1 MNFTEALNIL
11 KEEIEIIEEEKSC
24 NPSKKCCKSTETE
37 QGCTG
42 GEPGCDTKNK
52 KASVTGCEPGCDT
65 KNKKASGCKPGCK
78 PGCNTKKD
86 PAVKAAEMTEVS
98 AMVSTVLKKNKVPA
112 EAVIKLARPIA
123 STILAFEKK
132 NSDKDLNDFDAGLYS
147 KLCSDFEKISA
158 LKDNADDLADK
169 IVNAYH
175 NC

>member
-11 KEEIEIIEEEKSC
+11 KEEIETIEEEKSC

-52 KASVTGCEPGCDT
+52 KASVTGCEPGC
-65 KNKKASGCKPGCK
+65 
-78 PGCNTKKD
+78 NTKKA
-86 PAVKAAEMTEVS
+86 PAVKAAEMPEVS
-98 AMVSTVLKKNKVPA
+98 AMVSTVLKKNKVPT

>member
-24 NPSKKCCKSTETE
+24 NPSKKCCKSAETE

-52 KASVTGCEPGCDT
+52 KASVTGCEPGC
-65 KNKKASGCKPGCK
+65 
-78 PGCNTKKD
+78 NTKKA
-86 PAVKAAEMTEVS
+86 PAVKAAEMPEVS

-112 EAVIKLARPIA
+112 ETVIKLARPIA

-132 NSDKDLNDFDAGLYS
+132 NSDKGLNEFDAGLYS

>member
-1 MNFTEALNIL
+1 MNFSEALNIL

-37 QGCTG
+37 TETEQGCTG

-52 KASVTGCEPGCDT
+52 KASVTGCEPGC
-65 KNKKASGCKPGCK
+65 
-78 PGCNTKKD
+78 NTKKS
-86 PAVKAAEMTEVS
+86 PAVKAAEMPEVS

>member
-11 KEEIEIIEEEKSC
+11 KEEIETIEEEKSC

-37 QGCTG
+37 QECTG
-42 GEPGCDTKNK
+42 GEPGCDTKSK
-52 KASVTGCEPGCDT
+52 KASVTGCEPGC
-65 KNKKASGCKPGCK
+65 
-78 PGCNTKKD
+78 NTKKS
-86 PAVKAAEMTEVS
+86 PAVKAAEMPEVS

>member
-24 NPSKKCCKSTETE
+24 NPSKKCCKSTETK

-52 KASVTGCEPGCDT
+52 KASVTGCEPGC
-65 KNKKASGCKPGCK
+65 
-78 PGCNTKKD
+78 NTKKN
-86 PAVKAAEMTEVS
+86 PAVKAAEMPEVS

>member
-11 KEEIEIIEEEKSC
+11 KEEIETIEEEKSC

-52 KASVTGCEPGCDT
+52 KASVTGCEPGC
-65 KNKKASGCKPGCK
+65 
-78 PGCNTKKD
+78 NTKKA
-86 PAVKAAEMTEVS
+86 PAVKAAEMPEVS

-132 NSDKDLNDFDAGLYS
+132 NSDKGLNEFDAGLYS

>member
-52 KASVTGCEPGCDT
+52 KASVTGCEPGC
-65 KNKKASGCKPGCK
+65 
-78 PGCNTKKD
+78 NTKKT
-86 PAVKAAEMTEVS
+86 PTVKAAEMPEVS

-112 EAVIKLARPIA
+112 ESVIKLARPIA

-132 NSDKDLNDFDAGLYS
+132 NSNKDLNDFDAGLYS

>member
-1 MNFTEALNIL
+1 MNFSEALNIL

-52 KASVTGCEPGCDT
+52 KASVTGCEPGC
-65 KNKKASGCKPGCK
+65 
-78 PGCNTKKD
+78 NTKKS
-86 PAVKAAEMTEVS
+86 PAVKAAEMPEGS

-132 NSDKDLNDFDAGLYS
+132 NSNKDLNDFDAGLYS

>member
-11 KEEIEIIEEEKSC
+11 KEEIETIEEEKSC

-65 KNKKASGCKPGCK
+65 KK
-78 PGCNTKKD
+78 T
-86 PAVKAAEMTEVS
+86 PAIKAAEMPEVS

>member
-52 KASVTGCEPGCDT
+52 KASVTGCEPGC
-65 KNKKASGCKPGCK
+65 
-78 PGCNTKKD
+78 NTKKD
-86 PAVKAAEMTEVS
+86 PAVKAAEMPEVS

-169 IVNAYH
+169 IVDAYH

>member
-37 QGCTG
+37 TEQGCTG

-52 KASVTGCEPGCDT
+52 KASVTGCEPGC
-65 KNKKASGCKPGCK
+65 
-78 PGCNTKKD
+78 NTKKD
-86 PAVKAAEMTEVS
+86 PAVKAAEMPEVS

-112 EAVIKLARPIA
+112 ESVIKLARPIA

>member
-1 MNFTEALNIL
+1 MNFSEALNIL

-52 KASVTGCEPGCDT
+52 KASVTGCEPGC
-65 KNKKASGCKPGCK
+65 
-78 PGCNTKKD
+78 NTKKT
-86 PAVKAAEMTEVS
+86 PAVKAAEMPEVS

>member
-11 KEEIEIIEEEKSC
+11 KEEIETIEEEKSY

-52 KASVTGCEPGCDT
+52 KASVTGCEPGC
-65 KNKKASGCKPGCK
+65 
-78 PGCNTKKD
+78 NTKKT
-86 PAVKAAEMTEVS
+86 PAVKAAEMPEVS

>member
-1 MNFTEALNIL
+1 MNFSEALNIL
-11 KEEIEIIEEEKSC
+11 KEEIETIEEEKSC

-42 GEPGCDTKNK
+42 GKPGCDTKNK
-52 KASVTGCEPGCDT
+52 KASVTGCEPGC
-65 KNKKASGCKPGCK
+65 
-78 PGCNTKKD
+78 NTKKA
-86 PAVKAAEMTEVS
+86 PAVKAAEMPEVS

>member
-37 QGCTG
+37 AEQGCTG

-52 KASVTGCEPGCDT
+52 KASVTGCEPGC
-65 KNKKASGCKPGCK
+65 
-78 PGCNTKKD
+78 NTKKD
-86 PAVKAAEMTEVS
+86 PAVKAAEMPEVS

-112 EAVIKLARPIA
+112 ETVIKLARPIA

-132 NSDKDLNDFDAGLYS
+132 NSNKDLNDFDAGLYS

>member
-11 KEEIEIIEEEKSC
+11 KEEIETIEEEKSC
-24 NPSKKCCKSTETE
+24 NPSKKCCKSTETETE

-52 KASVTGCEPGCDT
+52 KASVTGCEPGC
-65 KNKKASGCKPGCK
+65 
-78 PGCNTKKD
+78 NTKKAA
-86 PAVKAAEMTEVS
+86 AVKAAEMPEVS

-112 EAVIKLARPIA
+112 ESVIKLARPIA

>member
-11 KEEIEIIEEEKSC
+11 KEEIEIIEEEKAC
-24 NPSKKCCKSTETE
+24 NPSKKCCKSTETETE

-52 KASVTGCEPGCDT
+52 KASAT
-65 KNKKASGCKPGCK
+65 GCK
-78 PGCNTKKD
+78 PGCNTKKS
-86 PAVKAAEMTEVS
+86 PAVKAAEMPEVS

-169 IVNAYH
+169 IVDAYH

>member
-11 KEEIEIIEEEKSC
+11 KEEIETIEEEKSC

-52 KASVTGCEPGCDT
+52 KES
-65 KNKKASGCKPGCK
+65 GCK

-86 PAVKAAEMTEVS
+86 PAVKAAEMPEVS

-132 NSDKDLNDFDAGLYS
+132 NSNKDLNDFDAGLYS

>member
-1 MNFTEALNIL
+1 MNFSEALNIL
-11 KEEIEIIEEEKSC
+11 KEEIETIEEEKSC

-52 KASVTGCEPGCDT
+52 KASVTGCEPGC
-65 KNKKASGCKPGCK
+65 
-78 PGCNTKKD
+78 NTKKD
-86 PAVKAAEMTEVS
+86 PAVKAAEMPEVS

>member
-11 KEEIEIIEEEKSC
+11 KEEIETIEEEKSC

-52 KASVTGCEPGCDT
+52 KASVTGCEPGC
-65 KNKKASGCKPGCK
+65 
-78 PGCNTKKD
+78 NTKKS
-86 PAVKAAEMTEVS
+86 PAVKAAEMPEVS

-112 EAVIKLARPIA
+112 ESVIKLARPIA

-132 NSDKDLNDFDAGLYS
+132 NSNKDLNDFDAGLYS

-158 LKDNADDLADK
+158 IKDNADDLADK

>member
-1 MNFTEALNIL
+1 MNFSEALNIL

-52 KASVTGCEPGCDT
+52 KASVTGCEPGCNT
-65 KNKKASGCKPGCK
+65 KNKKASVAGCE
-78 PGCNTKKD
+78 PGCNTKKS
-86 PAVKAAEMTEVS
+86 PAVKAAEMPEVS

-132 NSDKDLNDFDAGLYS
+132 NSDKGLNEFDAGLYS

>member
-52 KASVTGCEPGCDT
+52 KTS
-65 KNKKASGCKPGCK
+65 GCK
-78 PGCNTKKD
+78 PGCNTKKS
-86 PAVKAAEMTEVS
+86 PAVKAAEMPEVS

-112 EAVIKLARPIA
+112 ETVIKLARPIA

-132 NSDKDLNDFDAGLYS
+132 NSDKGLNEFDAGLYS

>member
-52 KASVTGCEPGCDT
+52 KASVTGCEPGC
-65 KNKKASGCKPGCK
+65 
-78 PGCNTKKD
+78 NTKKT
-86 PAVKAAEMTEVS
+86 PAVKAAEMPEVS

-132 NSDKDLNDFDAGLYS
+132 NSDKDLNEFDAGLYS

>member
-11 KEEIEIIEEEKSC
+11 KEEIETIEEEKSC

-52 KASVTGCEPGCDT
+52 KES
-65 KNKKASGCKPGCK
+65 GCK

-86 PAVKAAEMTEVS
+86 PAVKAAEMPEVS
-98 AMVSTVLKKNKVPA
+98 AMVSTVLKKNKIPA
-112 EAVIKLARPIA
+112 ESVIKLARPIA

-132 NSDKDLNDFDAGLYS
+132 NSNKDLNDFDAGLYS

>member
-1 MNFTEALNIL
+1 MNFSEALNIL
-11 KEEIEIIEEEKSC
+11 KEEIEIIEEKKSC
-24 NPSKKCCKSTETE
+24 NPSKKCCKSTETETE

-52 KASVTGCEPGCDT
+52 KASVTGCEPGC
-65 KNKKASGCKPGCK
+65 
-78 PGCNTKKD
+78 NTKKA
-86 PAVKAAEMTEVS
+86 PAVKAAEMPEIS

>member
-1 MNFTEALNIL
+1 MNFSEALNIL

-52 KASVTGCEPGCDT
+52 KASVTGCEPGC
-65 KNKKASGCKPGCK
+65 
-78 PGCNTKKD
+78 NTKKA
-86 PAVKAAEMTEVS
+86 PAVKAAEMPEVS

-132 NSDKDLNDFDAGLYS
+132 NSNKDLNDFDAGLYS

>member
-1 MNFTEALNIL
+1 MNFSEALNIL
-11 KEEIEIIEEEKSC
+11 KEEIETIEEEKSC

-52 KASVTGCEPGCDT
+52 KES
-65 KNKKASGCKPGCK
+65 GCK

-86 PAVKAAEMTEVS
+86 PAVKAAEMPEVS
-98 AMVSTVLKKNKVPA
+98 AMVSTVLKKNKIPA
-112 EAVIKLARPIA
+112 ESVIKLARPIA

-132 NSDKDLNDFDAGLYS
+132 NSNKDLNDFDAGLYS

>member
-1 MNFTEALNIL
+1 MNFSEALNIL

-37 QGCTG
+37 QGRTG
-42 GEPGCDTKNK
+42 CEPGCDTKNK
-52 KASVTGCEPGCDT
+52 KASVTGCEPGC
-65 KNKKASGCKPGCK
+65 S
-78 PGCNTKKD
+78 TKKS
-86 PAVKAAEMTEVS
+86 PAVKAAEMPEVS

-112 EAVIKLARPIA
+112 ESVIKLARPIA

>member
-37 QGCTG
+37 QGYTG

-52 KASVTGCEPGCDT
+52 KASVTGCEPGC
-65 KNKKASGCKPGCK
+65 
-78 PGCNTKKD
+78 NTKKS
-86 PAVKAAEMTEVS
+86 PAVKAAEMPEVS

-112 EAVIKLARPIA
+112 ESVIKLARPIA

-132 NSDKDLNDFDAGLYS
+132 NSNKDLNDFDAGLYS
-147 KLCSDFEKISA
+147 KLYSDFEKISA

>member
-11 KEEIEIIEEEKSC
+11 KEEIETIEEEKSC
-24 NPSKKCCKSTETE
+24 NTSKKCCKSTETE

-52 KASVTGCEPGCDT
+52 KASVTGCEPGC
-65 KNKKASGCKPGCK
+65 
-78 PGCNTKKD
+78 NTKKD
-86 PAVKAAEMTEVS
+86 PAVKAAEMPEVS

-132 NSDKDLNDFDAGLYS
+132 NSDKGLNEFDAGLYS

>member
-52 KASVTGCEPGCDT
+52 KASVTGCEPGC
-65 KNKKASGCKPGCK
+65 
-78 PGCNTKKD
+78 NTKKA
-86 PAVKAAEMTEVS
+86 PAVKAAEMPEVS

-132 NSDKDLNDFDAGLYS
+132 NSVKDLNDFDAGLYS

>member
-1 MNFTEALNIL
+1 MNFSEALNIL

-37 QGCTG
+37 Q
-42 GEPGCDTKNK
+42 
-52 KASVTGCEPGCDT
+52 ARTGCEPGCDT
-65 KNKKASGCKPGCK
+65 KNKKASGCKPGC
-78 PGCNTKKD
+78 NTKKD
-86 PAVKAAEMTEVS
+86 PAVKAAEMPEVS
-98 AMVSTVLKKNKVPA
+98 AMVSTVLKKNKIPA
-112 EAVIKLARPIA
+112 ESVIKLARPIA

>member
-1 MNFTEALNIL
+1 MNFSEALNIL
-11 KEEIEIIEEEKSC
+11 KEEIETIEEEKSC

-52 KASVTGCEPGCDT
+52 KASVTGCEPGC
-65 KNKKASGCKPGCK
+65 
-78 PGCNTKKD
+78 NTKKA
-86 PAVKAAEMTEVS
+86 PAVKAAEMPEVS

-112 EAVIKLARPIA
+112 ESVIKLARPIA

>member
-1 MNFTEALNIL
+1 MNFSEALNIL

-37 QGCTG
+37 TEQGCTG

-52 KASVTGCEPGCDT
+52 KASVTGCEPGC
-65 KNKKASGCKPGCK
+65 
-78 PGCNTKKD
+78 NTKKD
-86 PAVKAAEMTEVS
+86 PAVKAAEMPEVS

-112 EAVIKLARPIA
+112 ESVIKLARPIA

>member
-52 KASVTGCEPGCDT
+52 KES
-65 KNKKASGCKPGCK
+65 GCK

-86 PAVKAAEMTEVS
+86 PAVKAAEMPEVS

-132 NSDKDLNDFDAGLYS
+132 NSDKGLNEFDAGLYS

>member
-1 MNFTEALNIL
+1 MNFSEALNIL
-11 KEEIEIIEEEKSC
+11 KEEIETIEEEKSC

-52 KASVTGCEPGCDT
+52 KASVTGCEPGC
-65 KNKKASGCKPGCK
+65 
-78 PGCNTKKD
+78 NTKKS
-86 PAVKAAEMTEVS
+86 PAVKAAEMPEVS

-112 EAVIKLARPIA
+112 ETVIKLARPIA

-132 NSDKDLNDFDAGLYS
+132 NSNKDLNDFDAGLYS

>member
-11 KEEIEIIEEEKSC
+11 KEEIETIEEEKSC

-52 KASVTGCEPGCDT
+52 KASVTGCEPGC
-65 KNKKASGCKPGCK
+65 
-78 PGCNTKKD
+78 NTKKS
-86 PAVKAAEMTEVS
+86 PAVKAAEMPEVS

-112 EAVIKLARPIA
+112 ESVIKLARPIA

-132 NSDKDLNDFDAGLYS
+132 NSDKGLNEFDAGLYS

>member
-11 KEEIEIIEEEKSC
+11 KEEIETIEEEKSC

-52 KASVTGCEPGCDT
+52 KASVTGCEPGC
-65 KNKKASGCKPGCK
+65 
-78 PGCNTKKD
+78 NTKKD
-86 PAVKAAEMTEVS
+86 PAVKAAEMPEVS

>member
-11 KEEIEIIEEEKSC
+11 KEEIETIEEEKSC

-52 KASVTGCEPGCDT
+52 KASVTGCEPGC
-65 KNKKASGCKPGCK
+65 
-78 PGCNTKKD
+78 NTKKT
-86 PAVKAAEMTEVS
+86 PAVKAAEMPEVS

-169 IVNAYH
+169 IVDAYH